1 MKLSLAYCSTSALIR
16 APKLQ
21 KTAMQASN
29 EFMKEPLTVKTT
41 SAQIAELPTLSM
53 TEIWALWDKY
63 YPIRPKFPNRKYLE
77 ARICYQIQVS
87 AYGGMPKSIQKRLE
101 AIGSELSVFKSR
113 SHMPKSTIE
122 LIPGT
127 RLTKDWGGKRH
138 EVLVNGVNE
147 FLYLGSTYKSL
158 SAVAN
163 RITGTRWSGLAFF
176 GLKNKTH
183 ATETEK

>member
-1 MKLSLAYCSTSALIR
+1 M
-16 APKLQ
+16 PKV
-21 KTAMQASN
+21 N
-29 EFMKEPLTVKTT
+29 ESMKEHLAIKTP
-41 SAQIAELPTLSM
+41 SAQIAELPTLTMS
-53 TEIWALWDKY
+53 EIWSLWDRY

-77 ARICYQIQVS
+77 ARIGYQIQV
-87 AYGGMPKSIQKRLE
+87 AAFGGLPKSTQKRLE

-113 SHMPKSTIE
+113 SHMPKATIQ

-147 FLYLGSTYKSL
+147 FLYMGTTYKSL

>member
-1 MKLSLAYCSTSALIR
+1 MPTV
-16 APKLQ
+16 
-21 KTAMQASN
+21 N
-29 EFMKEPLTVKTT
+29 ESMKEHLANKTP
-41 SAQIAELPTLSM
+41 SAQISELPTLTMS
-53 TEIWALWDKY
+53 EIWSLWDRY

-77 ARICYQIQVS
+77 ARIGYQIQV
-87 AYGGMPKSIQKRLE
+87 AAFGGLPKSTQKRLE

-113 SHMPKSTIE
+113 SHMPKATIE

-127 RLTKDWGGKRH
+127 RLTKDWGGTRH

-147 FLYLGSTYKSL
+147 FFYLGTTYKSL

>member
-1 MKLSLAYCSTSALIR
+1 MPTV
-16 APKLQ
+16 
-21 KTAMQASN
+21 N
-29 EFMKEPLTVKTT
+29 ESMKEHLANKTP
-41 SAQIAELPTLSM
+41 SAQISELPTLTMS
-53 TEIWALWDKY
+53 EIWSLWDRY

-77 ARICYQIQVS
+77 ARIGYQIQV
-87 AYGGMPKSIQKRLE
+87 AAFGGLPKSTQKRLE

-113 SHMPKSTIE
+113 SHMPKATIE

-147 FLYLGSTYKSL
+147 FLYLGTTYKSL